1 MPSSPDLST
10 LLQASVRINA
20 SLDLDR
26 VLEAA
31 LRAMDELFGFRH
43 SMILRMDADQRGLTV
58 AAERGY
64 DGKAAG
70 ARVPLGTGVIGVAAR
85 QRRIVRVGSL
95 SRHRAYAHSVRKEV
109 ERSPGAADLDEI
121 PKLPGLPDVETQIA
135 IPLLVG
141 STLVGV
147 FAVES
152 AQQKVFSEKDEQLA
166 GLVGNLAAIAVHNAL
181 LHRELARANDGLRS
195 ENATLRAVQATG
207 LRPAGFEDIVG
218 DSRAMKALRRLLRKV
233 AGTASSTVLITGEN
247 GTGKDLA
254 AKVIHGQSRRAAGPF
269 MNITCSALP
278 EALLESELFGHE
290 KGAFTDAREQKKGLL
305 ELADG
310 GTVFLD
316 EIGEMSLVLQA
327 KLLRFLE
334 EKAFRRVGGA
344 RDLKVDVRILAATNR
359 DLRKEVREGRFR
371 EDLYYRL
378 RVLPVEI
385 PPLRERGGDIP
396 LLVQMFARQ
405 FCAEFRKDP
414 VAVAPDALA
423 KLEGYPWPGN
433 VRELRNAVERAV
445 LLAEGTALA
454 AEDFDMLGSEDEG
467 RAAVRLPP
475 GGLDFEKLEKD
486 LVELALER
494 SGFNKTRAAR
504 LLHMDRDWL
513 RYRMEK
519 HGIDVPGKPGRP
531 AEPS

>member
-1 MPSSPDLST
+1 MRPSPELAT
-10 LLQASVRINA
+10 LLQASARINA

-26 VLEAA
+26 VLEGT

-43 SMILRMDADQRGLTV
+43 SMILLVDPDQRGLTV

-70 ARVPLGTGVIGVAAR
+70 ARVPFGTGVIGVAAK
-85 QRRIVRVGSL
+85 QRRIERVGSL
-95 SRHRAYAHSVRKEV
+95 SRHRAYAHSVRQQV
-109 ERSPGAADLDEI
+109 ERSAQAAELDEI
-121 PKLPGLPDVETQIA
+121 PRLPGLPDVETQIA
-135 IPLLVG
+135 IPLVVG
-141 STLVGV
+141 PALVGV

-152 AQQKVFSEKDEQLA
+152 AGQKVFTQQDEQLA
-166 GLVGNLAAIAVHNAL
+166 GLVGNLAAAAVHNAL
-181 LHRELARANDGLRS
+181 LHRELERANDGLRT
-195 ENATLRAVQATG
+195 ENATLRALQGAG
-207 LRPAGFEDIVG
+207 PQRALGFEDIVG
-218 DSRAMKALRRLLRKV
+218 DSKPMKALRRLLRKV
-233 AGTASSTVLITGEN
+233 AATPSSTVLITGEN

-305 ELADG
+305 ELASG
-310 GTVFLD
+310 GTVFHD

-334 EKAFRRVGGA
+334 EKTFRRVGGS
-344 RDLKVDVRILAATNR
+344 RDLKVDVRVLAATNR
-359 DLRKEVREGRFR
+359 DLRKELREGRFR
-371 EDLYYRL
+371 EDLFYRL

-385 PPLRERGGDIP
+385 PPLRERAGDVP
-396 LLVQMFARQ
+396 LLVQMFVRQ
-405 FCAEFRKDP
+405 FCAEFRKEP
-414 VAVAPDALA
+414 SAVAPEAMA
-423 KLEGYPWPGN
+423 KLEACPWPGN

-445 LLAEGTALA
+445 LLSEGGTLGPD
-454 AEDFDMLGSEDEG
+454 DFDMLGDDEAG
-467 RAAVRLPP
+467 GTAVRLPP
-475 GGLDFEKLEKD
+475 GGLDFETLEKD
-486 LVELALER
+486 LVLLALER
-494 SGFNKTRAAR
+494 SGYNKSRAAR

-519 HGIDVPGKPGRP
+519 HGIHVPGKPGRP
-531 AEPS
+531 AE